1 MVVVVVAVVVV
12 AVVVVAGVVVVVA
25 VVVVL
30 VVFVGVTVV
39 LVLFVGL
46 AVVLVGEAVEVV
58 VAQPFKIAA
67 TPITARV
74 DFIILLFSFR
84 GTGNEYI

>member
-1 MVVVVVAVVVV
+1 MVVVVAVVVV
-12 AVVVVAGVVVVVA
+12 AVVVVAGVV

-84 GTGNEYI
+84 GTRNEYT